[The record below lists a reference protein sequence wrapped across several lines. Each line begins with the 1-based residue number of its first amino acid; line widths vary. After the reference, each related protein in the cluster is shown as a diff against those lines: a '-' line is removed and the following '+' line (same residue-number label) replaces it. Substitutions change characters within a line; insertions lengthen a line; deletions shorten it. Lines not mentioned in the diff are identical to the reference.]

1 MAASETYEH
10 KQSILPSAIQFS
22 LPDVQIE
29 EAPTQVL
36 VNAPF
41 EVTASITDGV
51 NNPVARDS
59 IVWTVE
65 DGPGLVPS
73 SALSVSSDR
82 RAAEFTPPFL
92 GEYTLRCSVRG
103 SNKVN
108 LLGRQS
114 DTVTVRAVKENFRVI
129 DLAGGPDAERY
140 PVTRHLTI
148 EDPQREIYKTTSLLL
163 RRIDAAGAAFTMGA
177 PADEIEGRVEDESD
191 ETPHEVSFTND
202 YFVGVFEITRQQW
215 EQVTGVTV
223 GEDPGVTRPAEQI
236 SYDDIRGANNGGNW
250 PASRAVDPDSF
261 LGLLRERSNLPF
273 LDLPTEAQWEF
284 ACRAGTTSALNS
296 GEDLSAAQSAPEL
309 DPLGR
314 YWYNGGEEQKHAP
327 VGTYDPNAWGLYDMH
342 GNVAEWCLDWYADY
356 SQTPVINP
364 AGPSTGSQRVLR
376 GGSWHDP
383 AKNCRSAARDS
394 APDTNRDD
402 DSGFRIAMLAPEKP
416 RIISFIPIQ
425 ATPGTEI
432 TINGAEFIGT
442 QSVEFNGVS
451 SPRFSVD
458 SDTRLRATV
467 PDSATSGPITVT
479 TLAGT
484 AESAIDFVVTQP
496 IDAPAFSQAAT
507 GWSADSASVSTTTEM
522 TAVEGDLYLAAVSAK
537 PHTPVVEIAGL
548 GLAWSRVRVQCGA
561 RNQTGVE
568 VWMAR
573 GTPEGDS
580 PVQASL
586 ESSALSATI
595 AVSRY
600 TNVRADDPLGAIASA
615 NTNGVDGEC
624 SDVGED
630 TDQYSFNIGVQSEA
644 SRVFVA
650 LGKRRRDLVPG
661 TDYTLRG
668 EITADTGKS
677 GDDSSVAVLDRLAAP
692 FTDVP
697 VNGKLSWPS
706 DWAAIAVEIPPNQ
719 E

>member
-1 MAASETYEH
+1 M
-10 KQSILPSAIQFS
+10 
-22 LPDVQIE
+22 
-29 EAPTQVL
+29 
-36 VNAPF
+36 
-41 EVTASITDGV
+41 
-51 NNPVARDS
+51 
-59 IVWTVE
+59 
-65 DGPGLVPS
+65 
-73 SALSVSSDR
+73 
-82 RAAEFTPPFL
+82 
-92 GEYTLRCSVRG
+92 
-103 SNKVN
+103 
-108 LLGRQS
+108 LGRQS

-148 EDPQREIYKTTSLLL
+148 EDPQREIFKTTSLLL

-314 YWYNGGEEQKHAP
+314 YWYNGGEKQKHAP

-376 GGSWHDP
+376 GGSWLDP

-394 APDTNRDD
+394 APDTNRGD

-484 AESAIDFVVTQP
+484 AESPTDFVVKQHV
-496 IDAPAFSQAAT
+496 DAPAFSQAAT

-522 TAVEGDLYLAAVSAK
+522 TAVEGDLYLAAVSA
-537 PHTPVVEIAGL
+537 
-548 GLAWSRVRVQCGA
+548 
-561 RNQTGVE
+561 
-568 VWMAR
+568 
-573 GTPEGDS
+573 
-580 PVQASL
+580 
-586 ESSALSATI
+586 TI

-600 TNVRADDPLGAIASA
+600 TNVRADDPLDAIASA